1 MIHVKM
7 KSLKGSLY
15 FKKAHYCPKCQT
27 QMETITLKEIV
38 NSKSP
43 TKKQHNF
50 RLTYGTH
57 LAGNVEFS
65 WKELKCP
72 NCGYQLTMEEM
83 QQNESKELA
92 HEQSTKQEKK
102 EKLKIA
108 AFTLGLVIFGLIL
121 IVILIN
127 KYL

>member
-1 MIHVKM
+1 MIHGKKKVF
-7 KSLKGSLY
+7 KGTLY
-15 FKKAHYCPKCQT
+15 FKKAHFCPKCQT
-27 QMETITLKEIV
+27 QMETINLKEIV

-57 LAGNVEFS
+57 LVGNVEFS

-83 QQNESKELA
+83 QMIESKDTPC
-92 HEQSTKQEKK
+92 EQSQKQERK
-102 EKLKIA
+102 EKLKVSL
-108 AFTLGLVIFGLIL
+108 FTLGLIAFALIL
-121 IVILIN
+121 VMILIN
-127 KYL
+127 K